1 MSSYVF
7 LRGTNCTLLAQV
19 MYTKQSSV
27 FERYSL
33 EYFIALTSNSMIFV
47 ADLKY
52 MIVIRF
58 YTYHVFAINNSTTL
72 QNSLGFVFKFL
83 EDIKPF

>member
-1 MSSYVF
+1 
-7 LRGTNCTLLAQV
+7 

-33 EYFIALTSNSMIFV
+33 EYFIALTRNSVIFV
-47 ADLKY
+47 PHLKY

-58 YTYHVFAINNSTTL
+58 YTCHIFAINNSKTL
-72 QNSLGFVFKFL
+72 QNSLGLVFKTL
-83 EDIKPF
+83 EDFKSF

>member
-1 MSSYVF
+1 
-7 LRGTNCTLLAQV
+7 

-52 MIVIRF
+52 TIVIRF
-58 YTYHVFAINNSTTL
+58 YTYHIFAINNSTL
-72 QNSLGFVFKFL
+72 QNSLGFVFKIL
-83 EDIKPF
+83 EDFKPSLNKDCYTY